1 MVDGNWVTDSAAP
14 EETDSSNISNNIL
27 HLKDVKKQPLHTL
40 SSADPN
46 SSTALMAGGVQKE
59 VRDQTLSSAAP
70 DSTTAQMAGQVPK
83 EEGDKVS
90 QIPGAFPN
98 TPAVE
103 SEDMMAK
110 QMSSGSMSENPTTS
124 MPEEKI
130 PQSKGSDE
138 NLTASTSRDPESIQG
153 NEDKESEFGVKPIPA
168 TMGIGNPIQ
177 LKPGQSVPDPSNLT
191 QNTVQSTVRTDEQS
205 YLKGDAGPPQ
215 LGPVVTPEV
224 ERDARGDMFG
234 IGPVLGTIVPESS
247 LPMGGGQAAGLD
259 PAINVKSADPQSTT
273 AMLAA
278 QVPREPRGI
287 PQIVKDSQ
295 QESEADRVTATAA
308 SPDMLK
314 AKENVGKEI
323 DDVVPTEAPTSD
335 SEAGIKGSP
344 NNSNEQS
351 GGIAAGVP
359 PVIKKSIAQAH
370 ESPEAAT
377 NSEAVQEKKA
387 VESELL
393 KEVKP
398 VDVAGEPAPT
408 ATAAT
413 SAIAPIPLE
422 AEKSKEISAKP
433 EPVLSSDKVA
443 RPIEEEQPTIVASAP
458 SQSQQPITIP
468 PTVAVAATPET
479 KGRVAAA
486 PDSRDVSPM
495 SKPVANPTDATKSAT
510 SANNPPATAVTAVKN
525 ANATTKDQVTPAN
538 TANTS
543 TAQATP
549 QGGSSVPVVTDSSK
563 TKDSIDS
570 PTSTGDSP
578 ATDKKS
584 KRRSIF
590 GRVKDKIKHF

>member
-27 HLKDVKKQPLHTL
+27 YLKDVKKQPLHTS

-46 SSTALMAGGVQKE
+46 SSTALMAGGVPKE

-83 EEGDKVS
+83 EERDKVS
-90 QIPGAFPN
+90 QIPGAFPK

-103 SEDMMAK
+103 SEDMMAN
-110 QMSSGSMSENPTTS
+110 QMPSGSGSENPPTS
-124 MPEEKI
+124 VQEENT
-130 PQSKGSDE
+130 STSNVSDK
-138 NLTASTSRDPESIQG
+138 NPVASTSRDSESLR
-153 NEDKESEFGVKPIPA
+153 DKKDETSDFGVKPIPA
-168 TMGIGNPIQ
+168 STGIGNPIQ
-177 LKPGQSVPDPSNLT
+177 LEPGQPVPDPSNLT
-191 QNTVQSTVRTDEQS
+191 RNTVQSTVRTDEQS
-205 YLKGDAGPPQ
+205 YMKGDIGPPQ

-224 ERDARGDMFG
+224 ERDAKGDMFG

-247 LPMGGGQAAGLD
+247 LPMGSGQAGSLD
-259 PAINVKSADPQSTT
+259 PAVNVKSADPQSTT

-278 QVPREPRGI
+278 QVPKEPRGI
-287 PQIVKDSQ
+287 PQIVKNSQ
-295 QESEADRVTATAA
+295 QESEADRVTAAA
-308 SPDMLK
+308 APSDMLQ
-314 AKENVGKEI
+314 AKEKVGKEI
-323 DDVVPTEAPTSD
+323 DDVVPTEAPISD
-335 SEAGIKGSP
+335 SKAGTVGSA
-344 NNSNEQS
+344 NNSSEKS
-351 GGIAAGVP
+351 GEIAAGVP
-359 PVIKKSIAQAH
+359 PVIKDSIAQAH

-387 VESELL
+387 FESELL

-408 ATAAT
+408 TTAAT
-413 SAIAPIPLE
+413 SAVAPIPSE
-422 AEKSKEISAKP
+422 AKESRETDAIP
-433 EPVLSSDKVA
+433 DQTLSSDKSV
-443 RPIEEEQPTIVASAP
+443 RPIEEKQSNAVTSTP
-458 SQSQQPITIP
+458 SQSQQPVTIP
-468 PTVAVAATPET
+468 PSVAVAATPGP
-479 KGRVAAA
+479 KPSVVAA

-495 SKPVANPTDATKSAT
+495 SKPVANPDTTKSVP
-510 SANNPPATAVTAVKN
+510 SNNNPPTTGTTVVEDTY
-525 ANATTKDQVTPAN
+525 ATTKNQAAPAN

-543 TAQATP
+543 TPQATP
-549 QGGSSVPVVTDSSK
+549 QGNASTTIVTDSSK